1 MMTPRRGGRAFSAVL
16 RCGRGDGPGRARV
29 TKGQGRNYRMLM
41 RDMPGE
47 VLATT
52 GR

>member
-1 MMTPRRGGRAFSAVL
+1 M
-16 RCGRGDGPGRARV
+16 RARV
-29 TKGQGRNYRMLM
+29 KNAGLHVLM

-52 GR
+52 GPLPSDS